1 MEDKKDKH
9 CGDVCTDER
18 FSMIARV
25 KSELMRSTNIET
37 DKKEM
42 EVIDS
47 ILYRFW
53 QKGWLQLI
61 DCEIASKN
69 RSQVMKQL
77 STDDM
82 ITPKALKER
91 GWEFIDGEIDLLDL
105 WEKKQDGFWLQLS
118 KYSNTPGRD
127 WNVHVDNQDRQ
138 SVAGMDVSL
147 FSHIDNLLELLK
159 Q

>member
-1 MEDKKDKH
+1 
-9 CGDVCTDER
+9 
-18 FSMIARV
+18 
-25 KSELMRSTNIET
+25 MR
-37 DKKEM
+37 
-42 EVIDS
+42 
-47 ILYRFW
+47 
-53 QKGWLQLI
+53 
-61 DCEIASKN
+61 
-69 RSQVMKQL
+69 QL

-91 GWEFIDGEIDLLDL
+91 GWEFMDGEIDLLDL